1 MNLTYFTCT
10 LGEAARYQ
18 ASAPDGQE
26 SFKSVLE
33 MIDKQ
38 AEAIPGVPALGF
50 ADFFSDGACP
60 GMELDAPMNK
70 REACTQT
77 APSQVTFRELRNL
90 SLQAA
95 WTLSTALDAGN
106 ETRESPEIVGLI
118 CKTSLDFLLTW
129 LGLARLG
136 CVVFFIAPQLDS
148 RAVLHLC
155 QKSQVKRLLVQP
167 SLGAMVDDIKGKIN
181 VLEIPPYSYNPAAGG
196 ELQQPTSRPSTTSH
210 IFHSSGTSSG
220 LPKPLPQSQHCAVGA
235 LPRLP
240 GANKPATFTTTP
252 LYHGGI
258 ADCLRSWTSG
268 AMIWLFPESRIP
280 ITGSNVLKAVHFSQ
294 EHSSEAGVQYFSSV
308 PYVLQMVMEEGEQGL
323 DLLKSMSLVGFGG
336 AALPTSIGD
345 DLVNKGVRLISRMGS
360 AECGF
365 LLCSA
370 RDDFDTDKE
379 WQFLRCKVDDD
390 MLAFEQRD
398 EGLFELVV
406 KPGWPL
412 KEHANRSDGSFATA
426 DLFEQHPTIM
436 NAWRYHSRADTQLA
450 LDNGKKFDP
459 SPIED
464 AILAQVPT
472 LLEGVL
478 VFGAGRTYP
487 GALLFSKEG
496 LADSSS
502 VIDTVWP
509 VMDKVNNSSP
519 SHARISREM
528 LVLVPNTNGQPPL
541 EKSSKGTIMRGKA
554 EKQYLRYIEG
564 AYTPAVTDEKKRVG
578 VEDIPASVYQK
589 FTQVAGRELDPDEDL
604 YLQGVDS
611 MACSQIRR
619 LIEAEIM
626 PVDKSKLP
634 MNVIYDNGS
643 INKLGKF
650 LQELISGS
658 AIAATADHQTIV
670 NTMQELAIKYS
681 RFESNESAG
690 RTSQH
695 QTQVVVLTGATGTLG
710 AHILHELLSDS
721 RVTKTFCLVRAKDP
735 ATATDRIRESLV
747 QRGFADS
754 QVHADRVVCAPCDLT
769 RPDLGLSELDRQRM
783 TQEATLYIHAAW
795 PVNFS
800 LRLASFES
808 QLAALHNLIKIA
820 VTNTA
825 RFFFISSTA
834 AVAQSSHTLIPE
846 EPSCDPRDAAP
857 LGYAQSKWVA
867 EQVCAAAQEAS
878 HHVAVIRV
886 GQLCGNKKGVWNMSE
901 AWPLML
907 STAKLTGCL
916 PDLKDEVLDWLPVD
930 QASQAILDIA
940 MQSGMSQ
947 MARGKGVK
955 VFHVLNPHRTPSWTE
970 MLQWL
975 QDSKQAPQFEI
986 LMPHVWMVRLG
997 EVLRES
1003 DHSSKALL
1011 QFWKDRYAKRPV
1023 NGVGYGGMQTKP
1035 SFRVT
1040 EAQRASKA
1048 ISDIKPLDQE
1058 AILNMWGW
1066 IQTNKLGS
1074 EAHVLS
1080 H

>member
-1 MNLTYFTCT
+1 
-10 LGEAARYQ
+10 
-18 ASAPDGQE
+18 
-26 SFKSVLE
+26 
-33 MIDKQ
+33 
-38 AEAIPGVPALGF
+38 
-50 ADFFSDGACP
+50 
-60 GMELDAPMNK
+60 
-70 REACTQT
+70 
-77 APSQVTFRELRNL
+77 
-90 SLQAA
+90 
-95 WTLSTALDAGN
+95 
-106 ETRESPEIVGLI
+106 
-118 CKTSLDFLLTW
+118 
-129 LGLARLG
+129 
-136 CVVFFIAPQLDS
+136 
-148 RAVLHLC
+148 
-155 QKSQVKRLLVQP
+155 
-167 SLGAMVDDIKGKIN
+167 
-181 VLEIPPYSYNPAAGG
+181 
-196 ELQQPTSRPSTTSH
+196 
-210 IFHSSGTSSG
+210 
-220 LPKPLPQSQHCAVGA
+220 
-235 LPRLP
+235 
-240 GANKPATFTTTP
+240 
-252 LYHGGI
+252 
-258 ADCLRSWTSG
+258 
-268 AMIWLFPESRIP
+268 
-280 ITGSNVLKAVHFSQ
+280 
-294 EHSSEAGVQYFSSV
+294 
-308 PYVLQMVMEEGEQGL
+308 MVMEEGEQGL

-398 EGLFELVV
+398 GGLFELVV

-436 NAWRYHSRADTQLA
+436 NAWRYHSRADTQIA

-564 AYTPAVTDEKKRVG
+564 AYTPAVTDEKKGVG

-589 FTQVAGRELDPDEDL
+589 FTQVAGRELDCDEDL

-650 LQELISGS
+650 LQELI
-658 AIAATADHQTIV
+658 
-670 NTMQELAIKYS
+670 N
-681 RFESNESAG
+681 
-690 RTSQH
+690 
-695 QTQVVVLTGATGTLG
+695 
-710 AHILHELLSDS
+710 
-721 RVTKTFCLVRAKDP
+721 
-735 ATATDRIRESLV
+735 
-747 QRGFADS
+747 
-754 QVHADRVVCAPCDLT
+754 
-769 RPDLGLSELDRQRM
+769 
-783 TQEATLYIHAAW
+783 
-795 PVNFS
+795 
-800 LRLASFES
+800 
-808 QLAALHNLIKIA
+808 
-820 VTNTA
+820 
-825 RFFFISSTA
+825 
-834 AVAQSSHTLIPE
+834 
-846 EPSCDPRDAAP
+846 
-857 LGYAQSKWVA
+857 
-867 EQVCAAAQEAS
+867 
-878 HHVAVIRV
+878 
-886 GQLCGNKKGVWNMSE
+886 
-901 AWPLML
+901 
-907 STAKLTGCL
+907 
-916 PDLKDEVLDWLPVD
+916 
-930 QASQAILDIA
+930 
-940 MQSGMSQ
+940 
-947 MARGKGVK
+947 
-955 VFHVLNPHRTPSWTE
+955 
-970 MLQWL
+970 
-975 QDSKQAPQFEI
+975 SKQAPQFET
-986 LMPHVWMVRLG
+986 LMPHVWMVRLE

-1011 QFWKDRYAKRPV
+1011 QFWKDRYARRPV

-1040 EAQRASKA
+1040 EAQRASRA

-1074 EAHVLS
+1074 GGA
-1080 H
+1080 